1 MHEFVVTGS
10 SSGIGAA
17 VAARMRSR
25 DRSVL
30 GIAHDTA
37 DIVADL
43 ATRAGREAAVNQ
55 ALERSG
61 GTLGGAVCAAG
72 VLSNTELARIVSV
85 NFFGTLACLDGWLD
99 ALRRGRGAAATLL
112 ASTGAA
118 QIPEAERHPLVLAM
132 LEGDEERARHEAVAA
147 GHGLLVYCLSKFAL
161 ACAMRERS
169 PRWAAAGVRINAV
182 APGPIE
188 TPMLRT
194 LEEDETIPEAQRR
207 FVPPVG
213 RNGRPDEV
221 AELVGYLHSPAAAF
235 IHGTIIFID
244 GGVDALTRPR
254 RF

>member
-17 VAARMRSR
+17 VAARMRAEGR
-25 DRSVL
+25 AVI
-30 GIAHDTA
+30 GVAHDTG

-43 ATRAGREAAVNQ
+43 ATRDGRAAAVDRV
-55 ALERSG
+55 LERSDG
-61 GTLGGAVCAAG
+61 ALGGAVCAAG
-72 VLSNTELARIVSV
+72 LLSNSDLARIVSV

-99 ALRRGRGAAATLL
+99 ALQRGNGAAATVL

-118 QIPEAERHPLVLAM
+118 QVPDAERHPLACAM
-132 LEGDEERARHEAVAA
+132 LEGDEDRARHEAVTA

-169 PRWAAAGVRINAV
+169 LRWAAAGVRINAV

-194 LEEDETIPEAQRR
+194 LERDETIPEAQRR

-213 RNGRPDEV
+213 RTGRAEEV
-221 AELVGYLHSPAAAF
+221 AELIGYLHSPAAGF
-235 IHGTIIFID
+235 IHGTILFID
-244 GGVDALTRPR
+244 GGIDALSRPH

>member
-17 VAARMRSR
+17 VAARMRAQGR
-25 DRSVL
+25 TVL
-30 GIAHDTA
+30 GVAHDTA
-37 DIVADL
+37 DVVADL
-43 ATRAGREAAVNQ
+43 STAAGRDAAIGSVI
-55 ALERSG
+55 ERS
-61 GTLGGAVCAAG
+61 TDVLDGAVCAAG
-72 VLSNTELARIVSV
+72 LLSNSDLARIVSV
-85 NFFGTLACLDGWLD
+85 NYFGTLACLDGWFD
-99 ALRRGRGAAATLL
+99 ALQRGRGAAATVL

-118 QIPEAERHPLVLAM
+118 QVPDAERHPLARAM

-194 LEEDETIPEAQRR
+194 LERDETIPEAQRR

-213 RNGRPDEV
+213 RNGRADEV
-221 AELVGYLHSPAAAF
+221 AELVGFLHSPAAGF
-235 IHGTIIFID
+235 IHGTVIFID
-244 GGVDALTRPR
+244 GGVDALTRQH

>member
-17 VAARMRSR
+17 VAARMRAEGR
-25 DRSVL
+25 TVI
-30 GIAHDTA
+30 GVAHDTA

-43 ATRAGREAAVNQ
+43 AAAAGRRSAVDRV
-55 ALERSG
+55 LERSG
-61 GTLGGAVCAAG
+61 GTLGGLVCAAG
-72 VLSNTELARIVSV
+72 LLSNTDLARIVSV
-85 NFFGTLACLDGWLD
+85 NFFGTIACLDGWFD
-99 ALRRGRGAAATLL
+99 ALARGGSAAATVL

-118 QIPEAERHPLVLAM
+118 QVPDAEQHPLARAL
-132 LEGDEERARHEAVAA
+132 LEGDEERARREAVAA

-161 ACAMRERS
+161 ASAMRERS

-194 LEEDETIPEAQRR
+194 LENDATIPEEQRR
-207 FVPPVG
+207 FLPPVG
-213 RNGRPDEV
+213 RTGRPDEV
-221 AELVGYLHSPAAAF
+221 ADLAGYLHSPSAGF
-235 IHGTIIFID
+235 IHGTVVFID
-244 GGVDALTRPR
+244 GGIDAMTRPR